1 MKMKSFMSAAT
12 FITIS
17 LLTGISCSKSGSSGY
32 NSSTTP
38 PPSVSAD
45 EIQVYN
51 MKFSPA
57 TLTVKK
63 GTTVKWKNE
72 DSYAHTATSNDS
84 TTFNTG
90 NIAAGVTAAYTTT
103 TAGTFDYHCTIHGL
117 AMAGTL
123 VVNP

>member
-1 MKMKSFMSAAT
+1 MKTKSFISAAAL
-12 FITIS
+12 ITTCI
-17 LLTGISCSKSGSSGY
+17 LTGIACSKSSSGY
-32 NSSTTP
+32 NNTP
-38 PPSVSAD
+38 PPAVSTN

-57 TLTVKK
+57 TLTVKI

-72 DSYAHTATSNDS
+72 DSYAHTATANDN
-84 TTFNTG
+84 TTFDTG
-90 NIAAGVTAAYTTT
+90 NIAGGATASYTTT
-103 TAGTFDYHCTIHGL
+103 TAGSFAYHCTIHGL

>member
-1 MKMKSFMSAAT
+1 MKSLISATAL
-12 FITIS
+12 ITVG
-17 LLTGISCSKSGSSGY
+17 LLTGHSCSKSNGNSGY
-32 NSSTTP
+32 NSSP
-38 PPSVSAD
+38 APSASAD
-45 EIQVYN
+45 EIQIYN

-72 DSYAHTATSNDS
+72 DSYAHTATSNDN
-84 TTFNTG
+84 TTFDTG
-90 NIAAGVTAAYTTT
+90 NIAGGATATYTTT

-117 AMAGTL
+117 SMAGTL